1 MLAFKARGDKTK
13 TEIKINL
20 FHRINPCILHLQPN
34 WEQQN
39 KLLVKM
45 MQLAEA
51 LAKMSHL
58 SPVEKQLV
66 AWAVDNSGQ
75 AEGSP
80 RALPHITQP

>member
-1 MLAFKARGDKTK
+1 
-13 TEIKINL
+13 
-20 FHRINPCILHLQPN
+20 
-34 WEQQN
+34 
-39 KLLVKM
+39 M

-51 LAKMSHL
+51 LVKMSHL

-80 RALPHITQP
+80 RALPHMTQL

>member
-1 MLAFKARGDKTK
+1 MVVVPVEALVMMMVLKDMVMMVVCKT
-13 TEIKINL
+13 
-20 FHRINPCILHLQPN
+20 
-34 WEQQN
+34 
-39 KLLVKM
+39 LVKM

-51 LAKMSHL
+51 LVKMSHL

-80 RALPHITQP
+80 RALPHLAQL

>member
-1 MLAFKARGDKTK
+1 MSGLPNYFSTTK
-13 TEIKINL
+13 VKI
-20 FHRINPCILHLQPN
+20 
-34 WEQQN
+34 
-39 KLLVKM
+39 

-51 LAKMSHL
+51 LVKMSHL

-80 RALPHITQP
+80 RALPHIAQL

>member
-1 MLAFKARGDKTK
+1 MVVVPVEALVMMMVLKDMVMMVACKT
-13 TEIKINL
+13 
-20 FHRINPCILHLQPN
+20 
-34 WEQQN
+34 
-39 KLLVKM
+39 LVKM

-51 LAKMSHL
+51 LVKMSHL

-80 RALPHITQP
+80 RALPHIAQL